1 MRQYSIDGVELA
13 WSGLDFKEGL
23 AAGTSITEA
32 RTSPSWSMKAT
43 GQGKVVRVY
52 NPDRTGTLSV
62 VVDQESQLHQSLL
75 DIAKAD
81 RNPSTRNQV
90 KNMTLTDTSSG
101 EVINWVNSF
110 ITTDPDL
117 TRGTESATFTW
128 VFGFESVEK
137 TTVDPLTNLVGS

>member
-1 MRQYSIDGVELA
+1 MRQYSIDGVSLA
-13 WSGLDFKEGL
+13 WLGLDFKEGM
-23 AAGTSITEA
+23 AAGTVITEA
-32 RTSPSWSMKAT
+32 RSAPSWTMKAT
-43 GQGKVVRVY
+43 GQGRAVRVY

-75 DIAKAD
+75 DIARAD
-81 RNPSTRNQV
+81 RNPSVRDKV
-90 KNMTLTDTSSG
+90 AAMVMSDASSG
-101 EVINWVNSF
+101 EAVTWKNSF

-128 VFGFESVEK
+128 VFGFESVDK

>member
-13 WSGLDFKEGL
+13 WLGLDFKEGM

-32 RTSPSWSMKAT
+32 RTSPSWTMKST
-43 GQGKVVRVY
+43 GQGRAVRVY

-75 DIAKAD
+75 DLSRAD
-81 RNPSTRNQV
+81 RNPATRNQV
-90 KNMTLTDTSSG
+90 GAMVMNDTSSG
-101 EVINWVNSF
+101 EVVTWKNCF
-110 ITTDPDL
+110 ITSDPDV

-128 VFGFESVEK
+128 VFGFEDVAKE
-137 TTVDPLTNLVGS
+137 TVDPLTNLVGA